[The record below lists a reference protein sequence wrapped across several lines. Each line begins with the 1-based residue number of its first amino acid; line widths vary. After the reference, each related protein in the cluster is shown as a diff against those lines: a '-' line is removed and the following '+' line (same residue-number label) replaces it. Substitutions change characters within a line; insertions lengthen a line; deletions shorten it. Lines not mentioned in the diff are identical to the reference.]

1 MKNKII
7 FLFLLTFLVLFIFWF
22 LFGYLIKAP
31 NLKTIKDRSFIE
43 LEIKE
48 KKYQVEVVNSKE
60 SITLG
65 LSGRKEIGSDGM
77 LFIFS
82 KPKYAVFWMKQM
94 NFSLDFL
101 WIKDN
106 KIVQIDKNIPNPV
119 SNVSL
124 EELEL
129 YKSKFLVDK
138 MLEVRAGFVENENIK
153 VGDKVEFIF

>member
-1 MKNKII
+1 MKNRS
-7 FLFLLTFLVLFIFWF
+7 FLLILLTFLVLFCLWF
-22 LFGYLIKAP
+22 FFGYLLKIQ
-31 NLKTIKDRSFIE
+31 NLNTIKDRSLIE
-43 LEIKE
+43 IKIKE

-60 SITLG
+60 SIALG

-77 LFIFS
+77 LFVFS
-82 KPKYAVFWMKQM
+82 SPKYPVFWMKQM

-101 WIKDN
+101 WIKDK

-138 MLEVRAGFVENENIK
+138 VLEVRAGFVENENIK